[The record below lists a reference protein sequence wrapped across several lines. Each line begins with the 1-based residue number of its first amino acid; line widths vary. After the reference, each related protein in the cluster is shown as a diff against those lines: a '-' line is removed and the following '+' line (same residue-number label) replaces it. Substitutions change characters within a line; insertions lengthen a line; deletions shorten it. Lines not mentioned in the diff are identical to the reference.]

1 MSNTK
6 RDYAK
11 EKLVLIID
19 FGSQYTA
26 IIARKIRALNIYCE
40 IIPCFKF
47 KISDYDSNIGAYIL
61 SGGPNSVY
69 EQGAPHI
76 DKKIFETGVP
86 ILGICYGMQIILQN
100 FGSKVHGDGVRE
112 FGDTKIR
119 SKSHSLLTDNFFID
133 ESVGVWMSHGD
144 SVQSLP
150 NGFVLVAES
159 ENGNMAI
166 AQNFEKKIYCLQ
178 FHPEVEHTKNGI
190 KILENFL
197 KKIANIQENWSAANL
212 VESKIDFIKEQT
224 SSDDMPIIAGVSGG
238 VDSTVASILVSKAV
252 GDRLKCIFVDTGF
265 MRLDE
270 VDEVQKIFASNNIK
284 LETLDASEL
293 FLEKLR
299 GISDPEQK
307 RKIIGGLFIDV
318 FENAKKKYI
327 NNGQDSSNKAY
338 LMQGTLYTDIIES
351 VSANGGPSHTIKSH
365 HNVGGLP
372 EKMNFKLIEPLKDLF
387 KDEVR
392 ALGLSLDID
401 SSFINRHP
409 FPGPGL
415 AIRID
420 GEVTPEKLD
429 ILKKADKIFIS
440 SLKEFGI
447 YDKIWQAFVFL
458 TDMRSVG
465 VMGDCRTYERACVL
479 RAIVSNDGMTADVF
493 DMPYDFIKTIASRI
507 VNNVRGINRV
517 FYDYTTKPPATI
529 EFQ

>member
-318 FENAKKKYI
+318 FENAKKKY
-327 NNGQDSSNKAY
+327 
-338 LMQGTLYTDIIES
+338 M
-351 VSANGGPSHTIKSH
+351 
-365 HNVGGLP
+365 
-372 EKMNFKLIEPLKDLF
+372 
-387 KDEVR
+387 
-392 ALGLSLDID
+392 
-401 SSFINRHP
+401 
-409 FPGPGL
+409 
-415 AIRID
+415 
-420 GEVTPEKLD
+420 
-429 ILKKADKIFIS
+429 
-440 SLKEFGI
+440 
-447 YDKIWQAFVFL
+447 
-458 TDMRSVG
+458 
-465 VMGDCRTYERACVL
+465 
-479 RAIVSNDGMTADVF
+479 
-493 DMPYDFIKTIASRI
+493 
-507 VNNVRGINRV
+507 
-517 FYDYTTKPPATI
+517 
-529 EFQ
+529 